1 MKNTDKN
8 FQDEEIWRDVVG
20 YEGLYEV
27 STKGRVRNKKTNR
40 ILGGA
45 YNQFGY
51 KRIIL
56 KGKKYLIHRLVA
68 LAFIPNPQNLPYIN
82 HIDENKNN
90 NDISNLEW
98 VSASYNV
105 SYSIHNQSCKI
116 KQLDKCGNL
125 IKIWDSIK
133 QIGRETDYH
142 QGNIINCCKGKRR
155 SAYGYCWQYANP
167 ESQRVINRPI
177 AALTKDG
184 EFVAEY
190 KSAAEASRGLKI
202 KKYCIYRCLKGL
214 YKSTHG
220 LKFIYIDN

>member
-1 MKNTDKN
+1 MILEDTDV
-8 FQDEEIWRDVVG
+8 EIWRDIKG
-20 YEGLYEV
+20 FEGLYAV
-27 STKGRVRNKKTNR
+27 SNKGNVKNLKSGR

-45 YNQFGY
+45 YNQYGY
-51 KRIIL
+51 KRITL

-68 LAFIPNPQNLPYIN
+68 LAFIPNPYNLPEVN
-82 HIDENKNN
+82 HKNEIKDDN
-90 NDISNLEW
+90 NVDNLEW
-98 VSASYNV
+98 VSTSYNV
-105 SYSIHNQSCKI
+105 SYSIHNQSYKI

-142 QGNIINCCKGKRR
+142 QGNIINCCKGKRH

-177 AALTKDG
+177 AVLTKDG
-184 EFVAEY
+184 EFVVEY
-190 KSAAEASRGLKI
+190 RSAAEASRGLKI

-220 LKFIYIDN
+220 LKFIYID